1 VARLVL
7 FYRLMVRPLLAEPV
21 RTSLTVLAIA
31 LGVAVVLAI
40 DLAGFAAAGS
50 FRSSMET
57 LAGNND
63 FEIVAAG
70 GVPEDVVGKLAQLPY
85 SLRIS
90 ARIED
95 YAAIDGKRTVPL
107 LGLDL
112 VAEGQNHSEAANAF
126 PLENPADALKY
137 LGDDDS
143 VWIGQSLGYRAGDRI
158 PLLIN
163 DRMRDYIVRGV
174 FPDDG
179 GNAAAIVMDIAP
191 AQRALGRVGHVD
203 RILVKVPEKDDGGSS
218 RIASAAEWEQRL
230 RGTGTASGSAME
242 GGATSAGIL
251 PEGVELRVAG
261 TGTDENR
268 KMLAAFRWNLKLLS
282 YIALVVGAFLIYNT
296 ISVSVVRRRAEI
308 GIVRALGASR
318 ATVLAAFIGEAAS
331 LGLIG
336 ALIGLPLGRVMAS
349 GAVKLMSATVEAL
362 YVSSQPGQI
371 ALGADSIALA
381 LIVGVGVAVASAY
394 SPAREASLVAPVEA
408 MARGRR
414 EYAARVHK
422 LRDLAIAVVL
432 ALCAIAASRAPAV
445 AGKPLF
451 GYLAT
456 LLVIA
461 ASALAIPA
469 VVDLT
474 TRLLTRAL
482 GAILG
487 VEASLASQS
496 LSASLRR
503 TSVLV
508 GALSTAIAMMTAVG
522 IMVGSFR
529 ETVRLWMN
537 DQVPADLYVRAAGVP
552 AADRHPSLSLEF
564 ADKIAHLPGV
574 ATVDRLRDYEISYEG
589 MPAGLASAEI
599 ETHRA
604 YHQSKFLSGRATE
617 DVLEE
622 LRDKNA
628 VVVSEPFAN
637 KHHVRRGDSIA
648 LSLGSAKPAFR
659 IVDVFYDYSSERGTV
674 VMDRSTALKYLPD
687 PAPASL
693 AIYLAPGA
701 SLAEV
706 RQKIENAASESDSR
720 LLIFSNRDLRTQA
733 LIIFD
738 RTFAITYALEA
749 VAVLVAVIGV
759 AGALLA
765 VVIDR
770 RRELG
775 LLRFLGAAS
784 WQIRKLIL
792 VEAGLLGLL
801 ATLAGVIQGFAL
813 SLILVFVINKQSFGW
828 TIQFHWPVV
837 VLLGSLSVVYI
848 ATVLAG
854 WFPARLA
861 VRLDPIEVVHEE

>member
-1 VARLVL
+1 VARVLL
-7 FYRLMVRPLLAEPV
+7 FYRLMVGPMFAEPV
-21 RTSLTVLAIA
+21 RTALAVLAIA

-57 LAGNND
+57 LAGDND
-63 FEIVAAG
+63 FEIVAPG
-70 GVPEDVVGKLAQLPY
+70 GVPENVVGKLAQLPY

-90 ARIED
+90 VRMED
-95 YAAIDGKRTVPL
+95 YAAIDGKRTFPL

-112 VAEGQNHSEAANAF
+112 VAEGQNYAEAASGFLLA
-126 PLENPADALKY
+126 NPVEALKY
-137 LGDDDS
+137 LGDDES
-143 VWIGQSLGYRAGDRI
+143 VWVGQSLGYHAGDRI
-158 PLLIN
+158 ALLIN
-163 DRMRDYIVRGV
+163 DRMRECIVRGV
-174 FPDDG
+174 FLDDG
-179 GNAAAIVMDIAP
+179 GNAAAIVMDLAA
-191 AQRALGRVGHVD
+191 AQRALGRAGRVD

-218 RIASAAEWEQRL
+218 HIASAAEWRLRL
-230 RGTGTASGSAME
+230 RGGAGNGTGSDAS
-242 GGATSAGIL
+242 SAGIL
-251 PEGVELRVAG
+251 PEGAELRAAG

-362 YVSSQPGQI
+362 YVSSRPGAI
-371 ALGADSIALA
+371 ALGAESVVLA
-381 LIVGVGVAVASAY
+381 MVVGVGVAVASAY
-394 SPAREASLVAPVEA
+394 APAREASLVAPAEA

-414 EYAARVHK
+414 EYVARVHK
-422 LRDLAIAVVL
+422 LRDLVIALVL
-432 ALCAIAASRAPAV
+432 AVCAFAASHAPTV

-469 VVDLT
+469 AVDFIM
-474 TRLLTRAL
+474 RLLTRAL
-482 GAILG
+482 GTVLG

-529 ETVRLWMN
+529 ETVQLWMN

-552 AADRHPSLSLEF
+552 AADRHPSLTPEF
-564 ADKIAHLPGV
+564 ADKIARLPGV
-574 ATVDRLRDYEISYEG
+574 AAVDRLRDYEISYEG
-589 MPAGLASAEI
+589 MPAGLAAVELD
-599 ETHRA
+599 TRRA
-604 YHQSKFLSGRATE
+604 YHKANFLSGRETG
-617 DVLEE
+617 DVLPE
-622 LRDKNA
+622 LRDANA

-637 KHHVRRGDSIA
+637 KHHVRRGDSIT
-648 LSLGSAKPAFR
+648 LSLGGGKAAFR
-659 IVDVFYDYSSERGTV
+659 VVDVYYDYSSERGTV
-674 VMDRSTALKYLPD
+674 VMDRTTALKYLPD
-687 PAPASL
+687 PAPSSL
-693 AIYLAPGA
+693 AVYLSPQAQL
-701 SLAEV
+701 SDV
-706 RQKIENAASESDSR
+706 RMEIEDAAGMGDHR
-720 LLIFSNRDLRTQA
+720 ILIFSNRDLRRQA

-765 VVIDR
+765 MVIDR

-775 LLRFLGAAS
+775 LLRFLGAAT

-801 ATLAGVIQGFAL
+801 ATLAGIIQGFAL

-828 TIQFHWPVV
+828 TIRFHWPVAI
-837 VLLGSLSVVYI
+837 LLGALSLVYV

-854 WFPARLA
+854 LYPASVAIRLN
-861 VRLDPIEVVHEE
+861 PIEVVHEE